1 MGWLAHGKN
10 DLDPWSTCAASYF
23 AHLCARERVF
33 WTMRQSAR
41 APSCKTHL
49 RQRSRWDRHE
59 LNTSTPWSCKNGRDG
74 SECGGSAETA
84 RRSVGTHCAENS
96 RAILQDPNAA
106 RHDAFGDQLGRE
118 EICVRGAEHKRCLLR
133 LCPSWLGQACVL

>member
-1 MGWLAHGKN
+1 MGWHTTRTIATDEAHAQCCK
-10 DLDPWSTCAASYF
+10 L
-23 AHLCARERVF
+23 L
-33 WTMRQSAR
+33 R
-41 APSCKTHL
+41 APLRKRARLLDDAAKCTRAFL
-49 RQRSRWDRHE
+49 QNAWRQRSRWDRHE
-59 LNTSTPWSCKNGRDG
+59 LNTSTPWSCKNGRNG

-84 RRSVGTHCAENS
+84 RTARSVGTHCAENS

-133 LCPSWLGQACVL
+133 LCPS

>member
-1 MGWLAHGKN
+1 MKHML
-10 DLDPWSTCAASYF
+10 L
-23 AHLCARERVF
+23 
-33 WTMRQSAR
+33 QAR
-41 APSCKTHL
+41 APLCERARFLNDAAKCTCAFLQNAL

-59 LNTSTPWSCKNGRDG
+59 LNTSTPWSCRNGRNG

-84 RRSVGTHCAENS
+84 RRGRSVGTHCAENS

-118 EICVRGAEHKRCLLR
+118 EICVRRIRAQALPAEFGPVVTGSGLT
-133 LCPSWLGQACVL
+133 QAV